1 MTCPV
6 CSSQMKFAFSAK
18 VLQKYEARYEA
29 CDACG
34 FLRAHEPHWLDEAY
48 SRAIAAA
55 DTGLLARNF
64 SLAGKLAG
72 ALYWAMDE
80 RGQGRYLDTAGGYG
94 VLTRLMRDIG
104 FNFYWADK
112 HCENLLAPGYE
123 YRTELG
129 ACRAVT
135 AMEVLEHLTDP
146 LAFIADAL
154 STAGAQTLIFTTE
167 LYEGPPPDRL
177 AWWYYTFGTGQ
188 HIGFFQRRT
197 LEVLG
202 SRLGLSLTSANG
214 IHVLSR
220 PPVSQV
226 RLALAT
232 GRLSTRLS
240 SRWIR
245 RQLGSKTMSDHESLL
260 RNTATFQG
268 HSDQ

>member
-1 MTCPV
+1 
-6 CSSQMKFAFSAK
+6 MKFAFTAE
-18 VLQKYEARYEA
+18 VLRKYQARYEV

-48 SRAIAAA
+48 CRAIAAA

-72 ALYWAMDE
+72 ALYWALDE
-80 RGQGRYLDTAGGYG
+80 RGQGRYLDSAGGYG
-94 VLTRLMRDIG
+94 VLTRLMRDRG
-104 FNFYWADK
+104 FNFFWADK

-123 YRTELG
+123 YRPELG

-135 AMEVLEHLTDP
+135 AVEVLEHLTDP
-146 LAFIADAL
+146 LAFIAEAL
-154 STAGAQTLIFTTE
+154 SSAGAQTLLFTTE
-167 LYEGPPPDRL
+167 LYAGPPPDPL
-177 AWWYYTFGTGQ
+177 TWWYYTFGTGQ

-220 PPVSQV
+220 QPVSQG

-232 GRLSTRLS
+232 GRASARLS
-240 SRWIR
+240 SRWIHW
-245 RQLGSKTMSDHESLL
+245 QMGSKTVSDHERLL
-260 RNTATFQG
+260 RDPVTA
-268 HSDQ
+268 SSEL

>member
-6 CSSQMKFAFSAK
+6 CSEQMKFAFTAQ
-18 VLQKYEARYEA
+18 VLRKYQARYEV

-55 DTGLLARNF
+55 DTGLLARNV

-72 ALYWAMDE
+72 ALYWVLDE
-80 RGQGRYLDTAGGYG
+80 RGQGRYLDSAGGYG
-94 VLTRLMRDIG
+94 VLTRLMRDRG
-104 FNFYWADK
+104 FNFFWADK

-123 YRTELG
+123 YRPELG

-146 LAFIADAL
+146 LAFIAEAL
-154 STAGAQTLIFTTE
+154 SSAGAQTLLFTTE
-167 LYEGPPPDRL
+167 LYAGPPPDPL
-177 AWWYYTFGTGQ
+177 TWWYYTFGTGQ

-197 LEVLG
+197 LEALG
-202 SRLGLSLTSANG
+202 ARLGLKLTSANG
-214 IHVLSR
+214 VHVLSKTT
-220 PPVSQV
+220 VSQ
-226 RLALAT
+226 RGLALAT
-232 GRLSTRLS
+232 GRLSTRLG

-245 RQLGSKTMSDHESLL
+245 WQLGSKTMSDHECLL
-260 RNTATFQG
+260 RDAVTG
-268 HSDQ
+268 SSDQ

>member
-1 MTCPV
+1 M
-6 CSSQMKFAFSAK
+6 
-18 VLQKYEARYEA
+18 
-29 CDACG
+29 
-34 FLRAHEPHWLDEAY
+34 
-48 SRAIAAA
+48 AA
-55 DTGLLARNF
+55 T
-64 SLAGKLAG
+64 
-72 ALYWAMDE
+72 
-80 RGQGRYLDTAGGYG
+80 
-94 VLTRLMRDIG
+94 
-104 FNFYWADK
+104 

-154 STAGAQTLIFTTE
+154 STAGAQALIFTTE
-167 LYEGPPPDRL
+167 LYFGAPPDPL
-177 AWWYYTFGTGQ
+177 NWWYYTFGTGQ

-197 LEVLG
+197 LEALG
-202 SRLGLSLTSANG
+202 FRLGLSLTSANG

-220 PPVSQV
+220 QPVSQV

-245 RQLGSKTMSDHESLL
+245 WQLGSKTMSDHESLL
-260 RNTATFQG
+260 RNTATCQG
-268 HSDQ
+268 QSEP